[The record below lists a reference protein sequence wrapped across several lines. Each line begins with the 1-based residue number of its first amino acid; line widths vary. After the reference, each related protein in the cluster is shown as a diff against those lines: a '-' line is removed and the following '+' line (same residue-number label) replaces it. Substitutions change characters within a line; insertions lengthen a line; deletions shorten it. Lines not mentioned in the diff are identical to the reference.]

1 MKIENIL
8 NVCKFHSTD
17 RKRRIRIITENI
29 DIPVTMKEIVLV
41 GMKLCQTH
49 YNRYVINETHNFR
62 YNKSCSHPKHE
73 LYKTQSKGNKQSK
86 KLNLEKVP
94 KRLIEVL
101 GLDGNDVFYSG
112 EELKQLELDFQEIL
126 EHITIPNEVSLSDKI
141 IKMSNILYHN
151 QHKLNQKPIYEPT
164 TFKIMLEAADKDL
177 KKLVSLCYFLASINN
192 KYINSIKADI
202 GSYLQTSDA
211 SSSSIDTL
219 ANIGF
224 SIRRMTVDQKIFILN
239 IDDYHNIHRH
249 NKPTL
254 LETLTHNI
262 FHFVSILLNSNSNI
276 AAIPYCSNNIL
287 IHNPKGI
294 DFKLI
299 IKNFEDFFMK
309 QIGKSYYEQ
318 NELWKQFLIE
328 DSYENRVENLNV
340 HDYDGRIQNHQEL
353 RSLNNSKLVDFIL
366 HSLYSTKDYIECLDI
381 LFKVF
386 ERSENEYNYL
396 DNYVIPVVADWPGQ
410 VNIRRAITLRINKGN
425 KSGIS
430 EQILSLIPI
439 IGPLHISL
447 NSRETLFQTYHF
459 FFEKLY
465 HNLFEEKKI
474 LSHKPKQT
482 VINLILDL
490 TFNGWKK
497 IRNIVMHH
505 FGNSKDMEYRMMIDL
520 LDNSIPLTLDI
531 LGYFE
536 GYLEGIVRIW
546 VLFQKLRQHNYNKA
560 PLMFLSDVFYWKL
573 NNHPMANILKNH
585 LPIFNDYF
593 VENFHSSIR
602 SQTVESNTALQIIQ
616 KAKIIDVEKNSNL
629 SFKEAFINSRN
640 PVISQVRLNYLEKKV
655 SLFLFSIF
663 DEIFHNLGNTNQV
676 NNNKYS
682 SFALPTFKINVDIKA
697 LPLAWNTK
705 SKPSDDK
712 DKFWDAE
719 KCLLSNNNN
728 IDLPNNNVIL
738 ICGHGFHKECL
749 TLYNDNCNHCFNYL
763 SSEIKKNI
771 NSLTERLN
779 TPLKDNE
786 KPLIEK
792 NANNNI
798 NKDIDENIQ
807 DIMENLEQNIDNQF
821 EILYQK
827 WSDYYDNLY

>member
-101 GLDGNDVFYSG
+101 GLDGG

-262 FHFVSILLNSNSNI
+262 FHFVTILLNSNSNI

-386 ERSENEYNYL
+386 E
-396 DNYVIPVVADWPGQ
+396 
-410 VNIRRAITLRINKGN
+410 
-425 KSGIS
+425 
-430 EQILSLIPI
+430 
-439 IGPLHISL
+439 
-447 NSRETLFQTYHF
+447 
-459 FFEKLY
+459 
-465 HNLFEEKKI
+465 
-474 LSHKPKQT
+474 
-482 VINLILDL
+482 
-490 TFNGWKK
+490 
-497 IRNIVMHH
+497 
-505 FGNSKDMEYRMMIDL
+505 
-520 LDNSIPLTLDI
+520 
-531 LGYFE
+531 
-536 GYLEGIVRIW
+536 
-546 VLFQKLRQHNYNKA
+546 
-560 PLMFLSDVFYWKL
+560 
-573 NNHPMANILKNH
+573 
-585 LPIFNDYF
+585 
-593 VENFHSSIR
+593 SSIR

>member
-1 MKIENIL
+1 METENIL

-17 RKRRIRIITENI
+17 CKGRIRIITENI

-49 YNRYVINETHNFR
+49 YNRYVINETHNLG

-101 GLDGNDVFYSG
+101 GLDEFAEICSMCRKKTDKDPEYLQTEEYKAPISKKKQNDDKILQVGNYSYILRNDVFYSG

-126 EHITIPNEVSLSDKI
+126 EHMTIPNEVSLSDKI

-177 KKLVSLCYFLASINN
+177 VGFFDELYIGTNPHTKSDKTNENNKKKLVSLCYFLASINN

-202 GSYLQTSDA
+202 GSYLQTSGA

-224 SIRRMTVDQKIFILN
+224 SIRRMTVDRQKNLISNEHQQTVDIYCLQNIEKIFILN
-239 IDDYHNIHRH
+239 IDDYHNIHRR

-254 LETLTHNI
+254 LETHNI
-262 FHFVSILLNSNSNI
+262 FHFVTILLNSNSNI

-309 QIGKSYYEQ
+309 QI
-318 NELWKQFLIE
+318 

-340 HDYDGRIQNHQEL
+340 HDYDGRIQNYQEL

-366 HSLYSTKDYIECLDI
+366 HSLHSTKDYIECLDI

-410 VNIRRAITLRINKGN
+410 
-425 KSGIS
+425 
-430 EQILSLIPI
+430 
-439 IGPLHISL
+439 
-447 NSRETLFQTYHF
+447 
-459 FFEKLY
+459 
-465 HNLFEEKKI
+465 
-474 LSHKPKQT
+474 
-482 VINLILDL
+482 
-490 TFNGWKK
+490 
-497 IRNIVMHH
+497 IRNVVMHR

-531 LGYFE
+531 YTILFRSGYFE
-536 GYLEGIVRIW
+536 GYLEGVVRIW
-546 VLFQKLRQHNYNKA
+546 VLFQRLRRHNYNKA

-602 SQTVESNTALQIIQ
+602 SQTAESNTALQIIQ
-616 KAKIIDVEKNSNL
+616 KAKIFDVEKNSNL
-629 SFKEAFINSRN
+629 SFKEAFVNSRN
-640 PVISQVRLNYLEKKV
+640 PVISQYP
-655 SLFLFSIF
+655 
-663 DEIFHNLGNTNQV
+663 
-676 NNNKYS
+676 

-712 DKFWDAE
+712 DKFCDAE

-749 TLYNDNCNHCFNYL
+749 TLYNGNCNHCFNYL

-792 NANNNI
+792 DANNNI
-798 NKDIDENIQ
+798 NEDIDENIQ
-807 DIMENLEQNIDNQF
+807 DIMENVEQNIDNQF

-827 WSDYYDNLY
+827 WSDYDNLY

>member
-1 MKIENIL
+1 METENIL

-17 RKRRIRIITENI
+17 CKGRIRIITENI

-49 YNRYVINETHNFR
+49 YNRYVINETHNLG

-101 GLDGNDVFYSG
+101 GLDEFAEICSMCRKKTDKDPEYLQTEEYKAPISKKKQNDDKILQVGNYSYILRNDVFYSG

-126 EHITIPNEVSLSDKI
+126 EHMTIPNEVSLSDKI

-177 KKLVSLCYFLASINN
+177 VGFFDELYIGTNPHTKSDKTNENNKKKLVSLCYFLASINN

-202 GSYLQTSDA
+202 GSYLQTSGA

-224 SIRRMTVDQKIFILN
+224 SIRRMTVDRQKNLISNEHQQTVDIYCLQNIEKIFILN
-239 IDDYHNIHRH
+239 IDDYHNIHRR

-254 LETLTHNI
+254 LETHNI
-262 FHFVSILLNSNSNI
+262 FHFVTILLNSNSNI

-340 HDYDGRIQNHQEL
+340 HDYDSRIQNHQEL

-366 HSLYSTKDYIECLDI
+366 HSLHSTKDYIECLDI

-410 VNIRRAITLRINKGN
+410 
-425 KSGIS
+425 
-430 EQILSLIPI
+430 
-439 IGPLHISL
+439 
-447 NSRETLFQTYHF
+447 
-459 FFEKLY
+459 
-465 HNLFEEKKI
+465 
-474 LSHKPKQT
+474 
-482 VINLILDL
+482 
-490 TFNGWKK
+490 
-497 IRNIVMHH
+497 IRNVVMHR

-531 LGYFE
+531 YTILFRSGYFE
-536 GYLEGIVRIW
+536 GYLE
-546 VLFQKLRQHNYNKA
+546 
-560 PLMFLSDVFYWKL
+560 
-573 NNHPMANILKNH
+573 
-585 LPIFNDYF
+585 
-593 VENFHSSIR
+593 ENFHSSIR
-602 SQTVESNTALQIIQ
+602 SQTAESNTALQIIQ

-629 SFKEAFINSRN
+629 SFKEAFVNSRN

-655 SLFLFSIF
+655 SLFLLSIF

-676 NNNKYS
+676 NNNKYP

-712 DKFWDAE
+712 DKFCDAE

-749 TLYNDNCNHCFNYL
+749 TLYNGNCNHCFNYL

-779 TPLKDNE
+779 TLLKDNE

-792 NANNNI
+792 DANNNI
-798 NKDIDENIQ
+798 NEDIDENIQ
-807 DIMENLEQNIDNQF
+807 DIMENVEQNIDNQF

-827 WSDYYDNLY
+827 WSDYDNLY